1 MEPPESFEA
10 DAVRTEKL
18 KVWRSI
24 KPIGTEAAVRG
35 QYGPGEVDGR
45 AVVGYRQ
52 EDRVNPQSNT
62 ETYAAVRLELEN
74 WRWAGVPFYLR
85 AGKRLNR
92 RVTEIKIVF
101 KQPPTHSFRM
111 KEGGERFEIV
121 GVCAEAKYAWIRDE
135 APPTFYVL
143 YTQQKDAGGS
153 MTYEVRTKGD
163 PKESVSAVRE
173 VVESVDKDLPLIDVR
188 TQQEQID
195 AALAPERSF
204 ATVTTGFGV
213 LALVL
218 ASIGVYGVI
227 AAGVSRRVNEI
238 GVRMALGARAEQ
250 VFRMVLGE
258 AIGLALGGVVAG
270 LCAALLLSRLL
281 TSMLFGLKPTDSVT
295 LATAGLL
302 LSIAAL
308 FAAWVP
314 ARRAFPHCTHRISD
328 QKIWFLPYH
337 RQPGS
342 FDLN

>member
-153 MTYEVRTKGD
+153 MTYEVHTKGD

-227 AAGVSRRVNEI
+227 AAGVAPR
-238 GVRMALGARAEQ
+238 
-250 VFRMVLGE
+250 
-258 AIGLALGGVVAG
+258 
-270 LCAALLLSRLL
+270 
-281 TSMLFGLKPTDSVT
+281 
-295 LATAGLL
+295 
-302 LSIAAL
+302 
-308 FAAWVP
+308 
-314 ARRAFPHCTHRISD
+314 
-328 QKIWFLPYH
+328 
-337 RQPGS
+337 
-342 FDLN
+342 